1 MEILKHCGN
10 MQAAQTLHAS
20 LLMAFNTVWRVWL
33 DNYSDK
39 CLPTLHLDEDSSWRA
54 LRCAVF
60 ISENKPRPWSG
71 WNIIL
76 QKSHDWIS
84 EEHFLT
90 EQKLK
95 KPSDC
100 SHHVS
105 RSRSGRAKFAE
116 ASTKQFSI
124 ILEFVVGVMMKAG
137 PYLTEGHCL
146 LVDAVQSESSKG
158 SFECGSG
165 NCDII

>member
-1 MEILKHCGN
+1 M
-10 MQAAQTLHAS
+10 HAS
-20 LLMAFNTVWRVWL
+20 LLMAFKTQYEEFDL
-33 DNYSDK
+33 II
-39 CLPTLHLDEDSSWRA
+39 TLTNVCPPFIWMKTAVKEPFAVLSS
-54 LRCAVF
+54 
-60 ISENKPRPWSG
+60 SQKTPQNKPRPWSG

-95 KPSDC
+95 KSSDC

-105 RSRSGRAKFAE
+105 QSRSGRAKFAE

-124 ILEFVVGVMMKAG
+124 ILEFVGSSFVVGVMMKAG

-146 LVDAVQSESSKG
+146 LVDSVQSESSKG
-158 SFECGSG
+158 SFECGR
-165 NCDII
+165 